1 MGKRVAEE
9 QSITITA
16 PYQEVKAVGALIL
29 AYRKQ
34 CRFLRDSNTLLALVE
49 RFHER
54 LIKLTDLSDR
64 ELL

>member
-9 QSITITA
+9 HPITLSA
-16 PYQEVKAVGALIL
+16 PYQELEAVSELIL

-34 CRFLRDSNTLLALVE
+34 CRFLRERNTLLALLE
-49 RFHER
+49 RFQER
-54 LIKLTDLSDR
+54 LTKLTDLSDR